1 VSYFPGEDDFLGLLG
16 DPEEG
21 VQHYPNEPD
30 FPPELEAPNLG
41 DSLPDPA
48 EVVRQQCAEWLS
60 AASALRYSAP
70 LPGSAAPPVEVK
82 DALVEVRARLDRLE
96 LVYASVM
103 SLKAATAAQAK
114 ALEQVADDSWNDRAV
129 EERRSPRRE
138 WEGAKE
144 RYAYWELDIRPQ
156 RQRARAAR
164 ELADFAKDACERIE
178 LAYYGLDSLRR
189 DLAGRM
195 THLRW
200 ESSMEQ

>member
-1 VSYFPGEDDFLGLLG
+1 MIFPGEDDFLGLLG
-16 DPEEG
+16 GDEEG
-21 VQHYPNEPD
+21 IQHHPAEPD
-30 FPPELEAPNLG
+30 LPPGLDMG
-41 DSLPDPA
+41 DRLPDPT
-48 EVVRQQCAEWLS
+48 EVIRQQCAEWLS
-60 AASALRYSAP
+60 AASTLRYGAP
-70 LPGSAAPPVEVK
+70 LPSSAASPTEVK
-82 DALVEVRARLDRLE
+82 DALVEVRARLDQLE

-103 SLKAATAAQAK
+103 GLKAATTAQAK
-114 ALEQVADDSWNDRAV
+114 ALEQAADDAWNDRAV
-129 EERRSPRRE
+129 EERRSARRE

-178 LAYYGLDSLRR
+178 LAYYGLDGLRR